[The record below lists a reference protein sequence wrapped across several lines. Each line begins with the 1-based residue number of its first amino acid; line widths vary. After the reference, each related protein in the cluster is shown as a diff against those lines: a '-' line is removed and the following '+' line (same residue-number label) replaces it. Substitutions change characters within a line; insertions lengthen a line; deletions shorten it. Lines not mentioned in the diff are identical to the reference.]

1 MASPIVIDG
10 TASIIPV
17 NTKLLPSPIVVN
29 LPPLNLRSRLFT
41 IVDTGGRADVNPITI
56 NATGGATIDGQ
67 LSLIIN
73 TKSASVSFSQSSDY
87 IYLTAKT
94 IIRGNIL
101 EGPSRIIISTASTI
115 ISSITSQSSL
125 VVYGDMCASNLVL
138 GGNVYALGGF
148 QPSVTD
154 PYVVIDYL
162 SAITISTKSIS
173 VGNIVSGGGFGTS
186 NIFGSSIYISSL
198 YKNTLINTTQTAYSR
213 STFVNSLV
221 INGNILYSDSNDL
234 YLGSYKINN
243 DMSFLV
249 PQFTSSI
256 QGLVSTLII
265 SPGISSLS
273 SVVGLLSSIYN
284 PSPGLST
291 LSTYNASR
299 VPLISGQDTSTL
311 FAIVS
316 SGLSSANNIQSV
328 SSLSTVIS
336 RGLSSIGEAFSL
348 STLLL
353 TAQFGIS
360 SVYEGTTVSS
370 LFVNLSR
377 GLSSVNQNDGID
389 QLTINTRNQLSTTA
403 TSVLFS
409 TLSTNFGYGFSTINV
424 SSYISS
430 IYQLASTS
438 FSNANIAPTPS
449 SFSSILDAIVFNVN
463 SSQGLSSLSTTV
475 GYGFR
480 SIDIRGPVSSVS
492 TAISQGL
499 SSLTDFSIQISS
511 LSTSF
516 TMQLSMLLDLGISS
530 LSNDLSRG
538 ASTVFAGT
546 GISSFS
552 QYQSTS
558 FFNMMA
564 NTGLSSLSTTL
575 VLGLSTVITSIV
587 PSSQITFSSLSVSSI
602 SLLNNGLLYGS
613 LVVNNNILRVNGHA
627 VTPPN
632 NNFEYASSISTY
644 NIFVGSTATSF
655 VTIFPSSLNIA
666 TNLRASS
673 ILTNSLFT
681 ESTIVGSLNFKDV
694 VTNSVNEI
702 RATADGNILL
712 NGFSLFSVE
721 NVGLSTLS
729 TLIGPAMSS
738 ISTFA
743 RIIDA
748 ISTGFS
754 TLALA
759 VPRISTLSSL
769 FAYRIKE
776 SDISTGI
783 STVDSYISTLRV
795 STISVKIMNMW
806 STFASTVNTS
816 SLNANVVSSFF
827 MSQTANSYIITS
839 TLTAAQSY
847 VSSFAIGIQVSSMST
862 NSLTYGRLETI
873 NLLANSFFAST
884 FRTNTIYGSTI
895 FLQDRGARYTSTR
908 PLEFSTFYPLYGNN
922 GSLVYNS
929 TSYAITEVD
938 MSIYS
943 SNLST
948 NYLTVSSINAGIIY
962 TSSIQFTGKVQ
973 FDRITVMQ
981 STIQPLFVAMESG
994 YGPTGAPSAAWTNG
1008 RLYVSPDGI
1017 TWSNVNTTGQPCW
1030 VGKTSAGSDGTNY
1043 RAPIRVKMAWNGS
1056 YILAYPCSSNILSA
1070 TATTSAASNLGM
1082 SYDGINWF
1090 NVRRKAP
1097 NQTGV
1102 TNQIASIV
1110 WTGEYWIKTNY
1121 INNTINIL
1129 TDEAG
1134 DTISRDGSNWSRMQ
1148 WNIAET
1154 GTTLCNAFTN
1164 NTGNTLASN
1173 YYSLHYNG
1181 LSLISYSAMLTTNLI
1196 QNMFS
1201 YDLFNTSPLTSNSLS
1216 GTDFGPTITLDSSAV
1231 AIATPWSDGVSWWYP
1246 TSTPNGTIAGL
1257 YRMQCYKVGL
1267 NNVGPLIGNINDV
1280 TKGIVRCYGV
1290 GFSLSNVNADKSMS
1304 HCGHYNGQMHV
1315 HGRALN
1321 FNQADTRSAIPS
1333 TVSLVYSYD
1342 GIYFFPSPSVQGI
1355 RGNVRTIVYANGTWV
1370 VGACGNIRGNATSD
1384 AQINTGHTIWN
1395 SKDGLNWQPSK
1406 MIPSQVNET
1415 APGNGTYGVGQSNLQ
1430 GLNNTANANGNNG
1443 FAESPLG
1450 GGIESIIYMSNM
1462 TPAFDFNGVR
1472 IYNQT
1477 GGITWNKPFARE
1489 QAIMAYQS
1497 SLVLHNTIV
1506 IAGDNS
1512 VSSLIAGTNIRVGIC
1527 NVNPSTT
1534 LDLGGIATVTAERLY
1549 TSSLYILPSISTS
1562 MPYISTTSTNTTMFS
1577 ESFLP
1582 LSSFNLYVHGST
1594 FMSRLAVNVQNPVT
1608 ILDISGPNA
1617 LFRFQNMNTDATTK
1631 AYVNALTDT
1640 NAILGPAMMLNST
1653 AMTLYYK
1660 SGGTSYKRAY
1670 GGSNFFTGQHA
1681 SICLD
1686 LSGALVSSVVSTIT
1700 TDENGDSVSTFQT
1713 LWTDYSGYLLSSAD
1727 KGYMSMPNQ
1736 NLRLWGSNAINITEA
1751 LPYTVITKTD
1761 KDPSVFGVV
1770 TNNANAAY
1778 NEDGS
1783 WLLDS
1788 DPLWGNDLYGRL
1800 RVNSIGEGA
1809 LWVTNINGPVD
1820 SGDYLC
1826 SSVIPGH
1833 ARKQDED
1840 AMYNFT
1846 VAKAT
1851 MNCDFD
1857 LNSSN
1862 YKSEQIEYDGST
1874 FVRAYIG
1881 VTYHCG

>member
-17 NTKLLPSPIVVN
+17 NTKLLPSPITVN

-41 IVDTGGRADVNPITI
+41 IVDTGGQADINPITI

-67 LSLIIN
+67 LSIVIN

-87 IYLTAKT
+87 IYLIAKT

-101 EGPSRIIISTASTI
+101 EGPARIIISTASTI
-115 ISSITSQSSL
+115 ISTITSQSSL
-125 VVYGDMCASNLVL
+125 VVYGDMAASNLVL
-138 GGNVYALGGF
+138 GGAVYALGGF
-148 QPSVTD
+148 QPSVND
-154 PYVVIDYL
+154 PYVTIDYL

-173 VGNIVSGGGFGTS
+173 VGNVASGGGFTTS
-186 NIFGSSIYISSL
+186 NIIGSSIFISSL
-198 YKNTLINTTQTAYSR
+198 YKNTAIDITRTAYTG
-213 STFVNSLV
+213 STFLGSLIV
-221 INGNILYSDSNDL
+221 DGNILKSDADDL
-234 YLGSYKINN
+234 YLGPYKINN
-243 DMSFLV
+243 DVNFLV

-256 QGLVSTLII
+256 QGLVSTLVI
-265 SPGISSLS
+265 SPGLSSLS
-273 SVVGLLSSIYN
+273 SVVGILSSVYN

-299 VPLISGQDTSTL
+299 IPFISGEDTSTL
-311 FAIVS
+311 FGMVS
-316 SGLSSANNIQSV
+316 SGLSSANNV
-328 SSLSTVIS
+328 EGLSSLSTLIS
-336 RGLSSIGEAFSL
+336 RGLSSIALPFSL

-353 TAQFGIS
+353 TAQIGIS
-360 SVYEGTTVSS
+360 SVYEGRTVSS
-370 LFVNLSR
+370 LNNDLSR
-377 GLSSVNQNDGID
+377 GLSTVNQNDGID

-409 TLSTNFGYGFSTINV
+409 TISTNLAYGFSTINV

-438 FSNANIAPTPS
+438 FSNADTAITIS
-449 SFSSILDAIVFNVN
+449 SFSSILEAIAFNVDTA
-463 SSQGLSSLSTTV
+463 QGLSSLSTAV
-475 GYGFR
+475 GCGF
-480 SIDIRGPVSSVS
+480 STIDIKAPVSSLS
-492 TAISQGL
+492 TTISQGL

-511 LSTSF
+511 LSTSI
-516 TMQLSMLLDLGISS
+516 TRQLSTLLDLGISS

-552 QYQSTS
+552 DYQSTS
-558 FFNMMA
+558 FFNIMT
-564 NTGLSSLSTTL
+564 NIGLSSLSTAL
-575 VLGLSTVITSIV
+575 VFGLSTVITGIT

-613 LVVNNNILRVNGHA
+613 LIVDNNIFTVNGHA

-644 NIFVGSTATSF
+644 NMFVGSTATSF
-655 VTIFPSSLNIA
+655 VTILPSSLNVE
-666 TNLRASS
+666 TNLTASS
-673 ILTNSLFT
+673 ILTNILYA
-681 ESTIVGSLNFKDV
+681 ESTIVGTLSFNDV
-694 VTNSVNEI
+694 VTNSVNDI
-702 RATADGNILL
+702 SVTADGNIFL
-712 NGFSLFSVE
+712 NGSSLFINE
-721 NVGLSTLS
+721 NIGLSTLS
-729 TLIGPAMSS
+729 TFIGPAMST
-738 ISTFA
+738 ISSFA
-743 RIIDA
+743 QTIDA

-769 FAYRIKE
+769 YAYRIKE
-776 SDISTGI
+776 SDISTGV

-795 STISVKIMNMW
+795 SSISVKIMNMW

-816 SLNANVVSSFF
+816 SLNANVASSFF
-827 MSQTANSYIITS
+827 MTRSGNSFIITS

-847 VSSFAIGIQVSSMST
+847 VSSFARGIQVSSMST
-862 NSLTYGRLETI
+862 NSLSYGRLETI

-884 FRTNTIYGSTI
+884 FRANTVYGSTI
-895 FLQDRGARYTSTR
+895 FMQDRGARYTTTR
-908 PLEFSTFYPLYGNN
+908 PLEFSTFFPLYGSN
-922 GSLVYNS
+922 GDLIYNS
-929 TSYAITEVD
+929 TSFATAGVD
-938 MSIYS
+938 MALYG

-948 NYLTVSSINAGIIY
+948 NTFRISSLNAGVIY
-962 TSSIQFTGKVQ
+962 ASSIQFTGKVQ
-973 FDRITVMQ
+973 FDRLTVMQ
-981 STIQPLFVAMESG
+981 STVTPYFVAIESG
-994 YGPTGAPSAAWTNG
+994 YATTGSATWNNG

-1017 TWSNVNTTGQPCW
+1017 TWSNVDTTGQLSW
-1030 VGKTSAGSDGTNY
+1030 VGKTINGIDGSRNYAGGIN
-1043 RAPIRVKMAWNGS
+1043 PKLVWNGS
-1056 YILAYPCSSNILSA
+1056 YMLAYSCSALNPSA
-1070 TATTSAASNLGM
+1070 NRPNDSDNTLGM
-1082 SYDGINWF
+1082 SYDGVNWF
-1090 NVRRKAP
+1090 NVTRRAP
-1097 NQTGV
+1097 NQG
-1102 TNQIASIV
+1102 TNPSAYGLTTIV
-1110 WTGEYWIKTNY
+1110 WTGEYWIKTAVSFLNS
-1121 INNTINIL
+1121 TIP
-1129 TDEAG
+1129 TTEG
-1134 DTISRDGSNWSRMQ
+1134 GETMSRDGSNWSRMV
-1148 WNIAET
+1148 WNVHEYKTI
-1154 GTTLCNAFTN
+1154 LCNAFTN
-1164 NTGNTLASN
+1164 NTNDAGNLN
-1173 YYSLHYNG
+1173 EYNGYSLHYNG
-1181 LSLISYSAMLTTNLI
+1181 LTLISYSGIPTSSGIPNT
-1196 QNMFS
+1196 FS
-1201 YDLFNTSPLTSNSLS
+1201 YDLFNVRSLTSNGTA
-1216 GTDFGPTITLDSSAV
+1216 GTDFTVQQGMTYSMSAV
-1231 AIATPWSDGVSWWYP
+1231 PIPWSDGVSWWYP
-1246 TSTPNGTIAGL
+1246 SSTPNGTIPGL
-1257 YRMQCYKVGL
+1257 YRMQCYKPGY
-1267 NNVGPLIGNINDV
+1267 NGDSGATGPVLANINDY
-1280 TKGIVRCYGV
+1280 TQGIVRCFGV
-1290 GFSLSNVNADKSMS
+1290 GFSLSNINADNTMS
-1304 HCGHYNGQMHV
+1304 FCGNYNGQMHV
-1315 HGRALN
+1315 HGRSPLN
-1321 FNQADTRSAIPS
+1321 SFAATRTAIPS
-1333 TVSLVYSYD
+1333 SVSLVYSYD

-1355 RGNVRTIVYANGTWV
+1355 RGSVRTVVYADGKWV
-1370 VGACGNIRGNATSD
+1370 VGATGNITGTNNGSAEV
-1384 AQINTGHTIWN
+1384 NTGHTIWN
-1395 SKDGLNWQPSK
+1395 SRDGLNWQPSR
-1406 MIPSQVNET
+1406 MIDSQVT
-1415 APGNGTYGVGQSNLQ
+1415 ATGCNGQSNLQ
-1430 GLNNTANANGNNG
+1430 GANNG
-1443 FAESPLG
+1443 TTDFHGGLARSPFG
-1450 GGIESIIYMSNM
+1450 SGITSIIYMSNM
-1462 TPAFDFNGVR
+1462 TPALDFNGVR
-1472 IYNQT
+1472 IYNQP
-1477 GGITWNKPFARE
+1477 GGISWDKPSTRE

-1512 VSSLIAGTNIRVGIC
+1512 VSSLVAGTNIRVGIC

-1534 LDLGGIATVTAERLY
+1534 LDLGGVATVTAERLY
-1549 TSSLYILPSISTS
+1549 TSSLYILPSTS
-1562 MPYISTTSTNTTMFS
+1562 TTMFS

-1594 FMSRLAVNVQNPVT
+1594 FMSRLAVNVPRPVT
-1608 ILDISGPNA
+1608 ILDISGANA
-1617 LFRFQNMNTDATTK
+1617 LFRFENRNTDATTK
-1631 AYVNALTDT
+1631 AYVTALTDT

-1660 SGGTSYKRAY
+1660 SGNTSYKRAY

-1686 LSGALVSSVVSTIT
+1686 LSGALVSSFASTIT
-1700 TDENGDSVSTFQT
+1700 TDDNGDSVSTLQT

-1751 LPYTVITKTD
+1751 MPYTVITTVD

-1770 TNNANAAY
+1770 TNNANASY

-1788 DPLWGNDLYGRL
+1788 DPLWGNDLHGRV

-1809 LWVTNINGPVD
+1809 LWVTNINGQVD

-1851 MNCDFD
+1851 MKCDFD

-1862 YKSEQIEYDGST
+1862 YKSEPIEYNGST

>member
-10 TASIIPV
+10 TASIIPI
-17 NTKLLPSPIVVN
+17 NTKLLPSPITVN

-41 IVDTGGRADVNPITI
+41 IVDTGGQADVNPITI
-56 NATGGATIDGQ
+56 NATGGATIDGR
-67 LSLIIN
+67 LSIVIN

-87 IYLTAKT
+87 IYLIAKT

-101 EGPSRIIISTASTI
+101 EGPARIIISTMSTI
-115 ISSITSQSSL
+115 ISTITSQSSL
-125 VVYGDMCASNLVL
+125 VVYGDMAASNIVL
-138 GGNVYALGGF
+138 GGTVYALGGF
-148 QPSVTD
+148 QPTVND
-154 PYVVIDYL
+154 PYVTIDYL

-173 VGNIVSGGGFGTS
+173 VGNIASGGGFATS
-186 NIFGSSIYISSL
+186 NIIGSSIFASSL
-198 YKNTLINTTQTAYSR
+198 YKNNSMDIRTTAYTG
-213 STFVNSLV
+213 STFLNSLV
-221 INGNILYSDSNDL
+221 INGNIIKSDADDL
-234 YLGSYKINN
+234 YVGPYKINN
-243 DMSFLV
+243 DVNFLV
-249 PQFTSSI
+249 PQFTSSV
-256 QGLVSTLII
+256 QGLVSTLNI
-265 SPGISSLS
+265 SPGLSSLS
-273 SVVGLLSSIYN
+273 TVVGLFSSVYN
-284 PSPGLST
+284 PNPGLST

-299 VPLISGQDTSTL
+299 IPFISGEDTSTL
-311 FAIVS
+311 FGMVS
-316 SGLSSANNIQSV
+316 SGLSSANNIEGL

-336 RGLSSIGEAFSL
+336 RGLSSIVVPFSL

-360 SVYEGTTVSS
+360 SVYEGRTVSS
-370 LFVNLSR
+370 LYVDLSR
-377 GLSSVNQNDGID
+377 GLSTVNQNDGID
-389 QLTINTRNQLSTTA
+389 QLTINTRDQLSTTA

-409 TLSTNFGYGFSTINV
+409 TLSTNFAYGFSTINV

-430 IYQLASTS
+430 IHQLASTS
-438 FSNANIAPTPS
+438 FSNANTAAILS
-449 SFSSILDAIVFNVN
+449 SFSSILEAIVFNVDTA
-463 SSQGLSSLSTTV
+463 QGLSSLSTTI
-475 GYGFR
+475 GCGF
-480 SIDIRGPVSSVS
+480 STIDIREPVSSLS
-492 TAISQGL
+492 TSISQGL
-499 SSLTDFSIQISS
+499 SSLVDFSIQISS
-511 LSTSF
+511 LSTSV
-516 TMQLSMLLDLGISS
+516 TRQLSTLLDLGISS

-552 QYQSTS
+552 EYQSTS

-575 VLGLSTVITSIV
+575 VLGLSSVITGIT

-613 LVVNNNILRVNGHA
+613 LIVNNNIFTVNGHA

-644 NIFVGSTATSF
+644 NMFVGSTATSF
-655 VTIFPSSLNIA
+655 ITINPSSLIVA
-666 TNLRASS
+666 TALTASS
-673 ILTNSLFT
+673 ILTNALFA
-681 ESTIVGSLNFKDV
+681 ESTIVGTLSFKDV

-702 RATADGNILL
+702 RVTDGKDILL
-712 NGFSLFSVE
+712 NGSSLFINE

-729 TLIGPAMSS
+729 TFIGPAMST
-738 ISTFA
+738 ISSFA
-743 RIIDA
+743 RTIDA
-748 ISTGFS
+748 ISSGFS

-759 VPRISTLSSL
+759 VPRISTLSTL
-769 FAYRIKE
+769 FASRIKE

-783 STVDSYISTLRV
+783 STVDSYISTLFT
-795 STISVKIMNMW
+795 SSISVKIMNMW

-827 MSQTANSYIITS
+827 TTRSGNSFIITS

-847 VSSFAIGIQVSSMST
+847 VSSFALGIQVSSMST
-862 NSLTYGRLETI
+862 NSLSYGRLETI
-873 NLLANSFFAST
+873 NLLADSFFAST
-884 FRTNTIYGSTI
+884 FRANTVYGSTI
-895 FLQDRGARYTSTR
+895 FMQDRGASYTTTR
-908 PLEFSTFYPLYGNN
+908 PLEFSTFYPLYGNS
-922 GSLVYNS
+922 GVLTYNS
-929 TSYAITEVD
+929 TSFAVAGVD
-938 MSIYS
+938 MTLYG
-943 SNLST
+943 SNIST
-948 NYLTVSSINAGIIY
+948 NTFRISSINAGVIY

-973 FDRITVMQ
+973 FDRLTVMQ
-981 STIQPLFVAMESG
+981 STVTPYFVAIESG
-994 YGPTGAPSAAWTNG
+994 YTGTDNVGFNNG

-1017 TWSNVNTTGQPCW
+1017 TWSNVNTTGQLSW
-1030 VGKTSAGSDGTNY
+1030 VGKTTRGIDAASNYAGSLQ
-1043 RAPIRVKMAWNGS
+1043 PKLAWNGS
-1056 YILAYPCSSNILSA
+1056 YFLAYSCGFLFGISGSGSTNSDRV
-1070 TATTSAASNLGM
+1070 NGM

-1090 NVRRKAP
+1090 TVDRRAP
-1097 NQTGV
+1097 SQT
-1102 TNQIASIV
+1102 TFSHTIASIV
-1110 WTGEYWIKTNY
+1110 WTGEYWIKSVGV
-1121 INNTINIL
+1121 NNVAETGPY
-1129 TDEAG
+1129 EFG
-1134 DTISRDGSNWSRMQ
+1134 DTMSRDGSNWTKMN
-1148 WNIAET
+1148 WNVGET
-1154 GTTLCNAFTN
+1154 SLILCNAFPFNQN
-1164 NTGNTLASN
+1164 NTIIAN

-1181 LSLISYSAMLTTNLI
+1181 LSLISYSGLETANTI

-1201 YDLFNTSPLTSNSLS
+1201 YDLVNTRPLTSNATAGTNFGTQVLLNLSL
-1216 GTDFGPTITLDSSAV
+1216 GTIPS
-1231 AIATPWSDGVSWWYP
+1231 PWSDGVSWWYP
-1246 TSTPNGTIAGL
+1246 TSATNENNVIAGL
-1257 YRMQCYKVGL
+1257 YRMQCYKSNVGA
-1267 NNVGPLIGNINDV
+1267 VGPLLANINDY
-1280 TKGIVRCYGV
+1280 TQGIVRCYGV
-1290 GFSLSNVNADKSMS
+1290 GFSLSNINADNTMS
-1304 HCGHYNGQMHV
+1304 FCGNYNGQMHV
-1315 HGRALN
+1315 HGRSPIYN
-1321 FNQADTRSAIPS
+1321 SADNRVAIPS
-1333 TVSLVYSYD
+1333 SVSLVYSYD

-1355 RGNVRTIVYANGTWV
+1355 RGCVRTVVYADGKWV
-1370 VGACGNIRGNATSD
+1370 VGATGNITGSNTTAGV
-1384 AQINTGHTIWN
+1384 NTGHTIWN
-1395 SKDGLNWQPSK
+1395 SRDGLNWQPSQ
-1406 MIPSQVNET
+1406 MIASQVSATGCN
-1415 APGNGTYGVGQSNLQ
+1415 GQSNLQ
-1430 GLNNTANANGNNG
+1430 GATSPTSGYPGNNPA
-1443 FAESPLG
+1443 FSALG
-1450 GGIESIIYMSNM
+1450 GGIASIVYMSNM

-1472 IYNQT
+1472 IYNQP
-1477 GGITWNKPFARE
+1477 GGISWDKPFTRE

-1512 VSSLIAGTNIRVGIC
+1512 VSSLVAGTNIRVGIC

-1534 LDLGGIATVTAERLY
+1534 LDLGGVATVTAERLY
-1549 TSSLYILPSISTS
+1549 TSSLYILP
-1562 MPYISTTSTNTTMFS
+1562 STNTTMFS

-1594 FMSRLAVNVQNPVT
+1594 FMSRLAVNVPKPVT

-1617 LFRFQNMNTDATTK
+1617 LFRFGNKNTDATTK
-1631 AYVNALTDT
+1631 AYVTALTDT

-1660 SGGTSYKRAY
+1660 SGGTAYKRAY

-1681 SICLD
+1681 SVCLD

-1700 TDENGDSVSTFQT
+1700 TDDNGDSVSTFQT

-1727 KGYMSMPNQ
+1727 KGYMSIPNQ

-1751 LPYTVITKTD
+1751 MPYTVITTVD

-1770 TNNANAAY
+1770 TNNANASY

-1788 DPLWGNDLYGRL
+1788 DPLWGNDLHGRV

-1851 MNCDFD
+1851 MKCEFD

-1862 YKSEQIEYDGST
+1862 YKSEPIEYAGST